1 MYIKEI
7 KVPISGT
14 EETLYV
20 TDQKDTA
27 EALRRAGEAVLVYLH
42 SGNRNQ
48 DFSSYLFAVEDPE
61 DLEPEYVERVYRRL
75 KGLPWNILETDALF
89 ARQRRRMWK
98 FFTGF
103 TVTRPL
109 PDIWKSC
116 IRKWNRKS
124 SM

>member
-27 EALRRAGEAVLVYLH
+27 EALRRAGEAVLIYLH

-61 DLEPEYVERVYRRL
+61 YSGD
-75 KGLPWNILETDALF
+75 
-89 ARQRRRMWK
+89 RQMPCSRDNA
-98 FFTGF
+98 GGCGS
-103 TVTRPL
+103 VL
-109 PDIWKSC
+109 PDLQ
-116 IRKWNRKS
+116 
-124 SM
+124 